1 MKYVFDKDTHRRHST
16 KGGIGVGY
24 LTEEQLVEFGFESLG
39 KGVKI
44 SDKASIY
51 NPEFMKFGD
60 YARIDDFCVISGKVE
75 IGRNVHVACLCN
87 IAGGTE
93 GIMID
98 DFAGIAYGSHI
109 LAQTDDYTGMFMTNP
124 TIPAKYTNVTRKSI
138 YIGKHSLV
146 GTSSVIFPGVCLA
159 EGTSVGAMSLVT
171 KSTREWSMYI
181 GIPARRIRARSK
193 NLLNLEIEYLAFEGK
208 L

>member
-1 MKYVFDKDTHRRHST
+1 MCIELRST
-16 KGGIGVGY
+16 IGGIRVAY
-24 LTEEQLVEFGFESLG
+24 LTDEQLMAFGFKSLG

-51 NPEFMKFGD
+51 NPESMRLGD
-60 YARIDDFCVISGKVE
+60 YVRIDDFCVVSGKVE
-75 IGRNVHVACLCN
+75 IGRNVHIACLCN

-93 GIMID
+93 GIMIE

-109 LAQTDDYTGMFMTNP
+109 LTQTDDYTGMFMTNP
-124 TIPAKYTNVTRKSI
+124 TIPAKYTSVTRNSVRI
-138 YIGKHSLV
+138 CRHSLV
-146 GTSSVIFPGVCLA
+146 GTSSVILPGVCLA

-171 KSTREWSMYI
+171 KSTREWSIYI
-181 GIPARRIRARSK
+181 GIPARRLKARAK
-193 NLLNLEIEYLAFEGK
+193 KLLELEMEYLAHEGE